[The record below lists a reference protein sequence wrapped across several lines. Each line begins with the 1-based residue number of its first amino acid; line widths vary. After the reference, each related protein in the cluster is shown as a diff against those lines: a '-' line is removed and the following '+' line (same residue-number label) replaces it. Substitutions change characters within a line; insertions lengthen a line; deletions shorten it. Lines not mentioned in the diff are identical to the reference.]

1 MEETRR
7 TIECQLGSANETLR
21 NTGTYLAGSDTRLH
35 IFDRLVGEIGRLS
48 KAIVFDFSLFSQIAW
63 LGLVKATFFDC
74 NCHDTDCIDD
84 S

>member
-1 MEETRR
+1 MEETGRTAEGQLDL
-7 TIECQLGSANETLR
+7 TIETLG
-21 NTGTYLAGSDTRLH
+21 NTRTYLAGSDTRLY
-35 IFDRLVGEIGRLS
+35 ILDRLVGEIGRLS

-63 LGLVKATFFDC
+63 LGLVKATFLDC